1 MLALGNAYEVN
12 TVVLQSNVDKC
23 WTTDLSSKNNFTTNL
38 YFSKGFSPHVDPIV
52 LVEDKER
59 GDNIV
64 MTHYVPPSK
73 KKRKKKKKKTKNIN
87 KKKKKKKKKKPSIWN

>member
-73 KKRKKKKKKTKNIN
+73 KKKKKIVNLELKEEG
-87 KKKKKKKKKKPSIWN
+87 SM